1 MLHALCLQSCE
12 LLSST
17 NVLRSVEAF
26 AAVQRLPNIQQ
37 NMHPKFKIQTQ
48 NSNLIKIELGILVIR
63 RKKKYN
69 TAGGSEERL
78 VIDYQQRVE
87 Q

>member
-12 LLSST
+12 LRSST

-26 AAVQRLPNIQQ
+26 AAVRRLPNTTA
-37 NMHPKFKIQTQ
+37 KLTSKIQ
-48 NSNLIKIELGILVIR
+48 NSNLIKIELGILEIKK
-63 RKKKYN
+63 KKKYN

>member
-26 AAVQRLPNIQQ
+26 AAVQTLPNTTA
-37 NMHPKFKIQTQ
+37 KLTSKIQ
-48 NSNLIKIELGILVIR
+48 NSNLIKIELGILEIKK
-63 RKKKYN
+63 KKKYN